1 MTSIY
6 VGNLPYSA
14 TEDELAELFAAYGT
28 VDHVNI
34 VVDRMTNRPRGFG
47 FVEMADESQ
56 AQAAIEGLNGAEM
69 GGRMLNVN
77 AARPRTERR
86 GGGGGPRASG
96 RRPGGHR
103 SGVSVYVGNL
113 PYEVTED
120 QLRELFAP
128 HGAVNNVSI
137 VTDRMTGRTR
147 GFGFVE
153 MADAQEADA
162 AIEALNATEL
172 GGRTLT
178 VNLARSRSGRGGRER
193 HDG

>member
-28 VDHVNI
+28 VEAVSI
-34 VVDRMTNRPRGFG
+34 VVDRVTNRPRGFG
-47 FVEMADESQ
+47 FVEMADDSQ
-56 AQAAIEGLNGAEM
+56 AQAAIEGLNGTEM
-69 GGRMLNVN
+69 GGRILNVN

-86 GGGGGPRASG
+86 GGGGGPRGPG
-96 RRPGGHR
+96 RRPGGLR
-103 SGVSVYVGNL
+103 GGTSVYVGNL

-120 QLRELFAP
+120 ELRDLFGA
-128 HGAVNNVSI
+128 HGAVNDVSI

-178 VNLARSRSGRGGRER
+178 VNLARPRSGRGGHEHR
-193 HDG
+193 DG